1 LQHNPTGFVVRL
13 NGQGLIRAK
22 TQGEEMSADR
32 LKELD
37 DNNKMAALFRDAN

>member
-1 LQHNPTGFVVRL
+1 LQHNPTGLVVRL

-22 TQGEEMSADR
+22 AQGEEMSADR

-37 DNNKMAALFRDAN
+37 ERMAALFRDAN